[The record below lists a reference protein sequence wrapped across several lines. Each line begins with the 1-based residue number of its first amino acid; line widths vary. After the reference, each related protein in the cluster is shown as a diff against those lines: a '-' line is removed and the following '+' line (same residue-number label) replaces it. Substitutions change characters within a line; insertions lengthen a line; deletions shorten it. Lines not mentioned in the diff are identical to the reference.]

1 MAKTLNTAMSATT
14 ASERVT
20 PVRPCP
26 ICASQQVDR
35 LQPMRFALPDAH
47 PLTDRYDVVCCEQCG
62 FVYAD
67 TQSTQADYDS
77 YYADLSKYSDTA
89 TATGA
94 GEQGFDRARLADTA
108 KTLAAYV
115 HDPNALIVDIG
126 CANGGLLLALG
137 QLGYHR
143 LFGVDPSPA
152 CVRATAGLSGATAAT
167 GTLFSLPD
175 AARGADCVI
184 LSHVLEHVRDVRGA
198 LRTLYDTLA
207 PNGVAYVEVPDA
219 TRYVEC
225 LVAPFQDFNV
235 EHINHF
241 SAVSLANALTA
252 NGFVV
257 ESTTGKTVEAAA
269 GIPYPAVAAVARKAE
284 KVPQELQR
292 DDTLCPAIESY
303 IDRSREQI
311 ADLDRNLRSALAGI
325 PEIIIWGTGQTTLTL
340 LSHTNLGGAKI
351 VALTD
356 SNPRY
361 HGRRL
366 AGIPVVPPDELYSL
380 DAPILIGTLI
390 HHVAIE
396 ERIRAMGLPNRV
408 VGLSVH

>member
-1 MAKTLNTAMSATT
+1 MSLAD
-14 ASERVT
+14 AVDHAP

-26 ICASQQVDR
+26 VCASTKVDR
-35 LQPMRFALPDAH
+35 LQSMQFALPDAH
-47 PLTDRYDVVCCEQCG
+47 PLTDRYDVVSCEGCG

-67 TQSTQADYDS
+67 TPSTQAYYDA
-77 YYADLSKYSDTA
+77 YYADLSKYSDTV

-94 GEQGFDRARLADTA
+94 GAQGFDRARLVETA
-108 KTLAAYV
+108 KTLAA
-115 HDPNALIVDIG
+115 HIGDPNALIVDVG
-126 CANGGLLLALG
+126 CANGGLLSALG
-137 QLGYHR
+137 ELGYQR

-152 CVRATAGLSGATAAT
+152 CVEATAAQPGVKAAA

-175 AARGADCVI
+175 GARRADCIV
-184 LSHVLEHVRDVRGA
+184 LSHVLEHVRDVRRA
-198 LRTLYDTLA
+198 LQSTRDALA
-207 PNGVAYVEVPDA
+207 PNGLAYVEVPDA
-219 TRYVEC
+219 TRYVDC

-241 SAVSLANALTA
+241 SATSLANALAT

-257 ESTTGKTVEAAA
+257 ESTMRKTIEAAA
-269 GIPYPAVAAVARKAE
+269 GVPYPAIAAIARKSETAPQAI
-284 KVPQELQR
+284 VP
-292 DDTLCPAIESY
+292 DDTLRPSMAAYIE
-303 IDRSREQI
+303 RSRDQVAE
-311 ADLDRNLRSALAGI
+311 LDRNLCDALAGA

-340 LSHTNLGGAKI
+340 LSHTHLGGSKAL
-351 VALTD
+351 ALTD

-366 AGIPVVPPDELYSL
+366 AGIPVVPPNDLYFM